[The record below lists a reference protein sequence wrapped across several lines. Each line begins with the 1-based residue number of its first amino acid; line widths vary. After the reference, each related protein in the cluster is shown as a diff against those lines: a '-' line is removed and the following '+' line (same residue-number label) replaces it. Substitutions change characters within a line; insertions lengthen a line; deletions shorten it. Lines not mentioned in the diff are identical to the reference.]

1 MQKIS
6 KNNKLYV
13 ISGSSGVGKGTVIK
27 HFLAKHPDFILST
40 SYTTR
45 TKREGEQEGVNYFYT
60 TKEDFKKCIENNEFI
75 EWAEFSENF
84 YGTKRKFVE
93 EILSTNKNIILE
105 IDTQGALQI
114 KKKMPNSV
122 LIFIAPPSYQDL
134 EFRLRN
140 RNTETEEAIAKRLE
154 FVKLEIENSKF
165 FDYII
170 VNDQL
175 DLAIK
180 EFEKIVKTNEA
191 YND

>member
-1 MQKIS
+1 M
-6 KNNKLYV
+6 
-13 ISGSSGVGKGTVIK
+13 
-27 HFLAKHPDFILST
+27 
-40 SYTTR
+40 
-45 TKREGEQEGVNYFYT
+45 
-60 TKEDFKKCIENNEFI
+60 
-75 EWAEFSENF
+75 
-84 YGTKRKFVE
+84 
-93 EILSTNKNIILE
+93 
-105 IDTQGALQI
+105 
-114 KKKMPNSV
+114 
-122 LIFIAPPSYQDL
+122 IFIAPPSYQDL